1 MIKPLSLLIC
11 LLYTEIGLLY
21 SSETRITFLKED
33 EKHCEQKLRK
43 RTTIIMKS
51 VVSSPWRSSKGL
63 GGRYKAM
70 EISCGPIGCCLTS
83 RLTSSMSVSM
93 PRSQCQCLSTDKKT
107 RL

>member
-21 SSETRITFLKED
+21 SNETRITFLKED

-51 VVSSPWRSSKGL
+51 VVSSPWR
-63 GGRYKAM
+63 
-70 EISCGPIGCCLTS
+70 
-83 RLTSSMSVSM
+83 RLKDLVGDIK
-93 PRSQCQCLSTDKKT
+93 QWKLAVV
-107 RL
+107 L